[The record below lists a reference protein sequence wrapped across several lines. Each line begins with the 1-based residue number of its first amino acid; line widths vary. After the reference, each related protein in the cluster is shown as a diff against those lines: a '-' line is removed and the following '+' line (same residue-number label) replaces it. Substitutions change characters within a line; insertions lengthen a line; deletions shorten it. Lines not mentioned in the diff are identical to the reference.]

1 MSHTKYYGLR
11 RRKTFDE
18 MLKEA
23 MTHRLIITTIPEKR
37 RVDLLMNEV
46 DFDEFDLTNYGINKK
61 YMSLNNNKYDTDMFP
76 VMTLDKATQF
86 PIREIKETQTD
97 LPNDKET
104 QTDDIDY
111 TGLISDGFSKSF
123 KSNLKNRA
131 EAEVQ
136 ASLFKPIQDGDDAD
150 EPDDDDD
157 DDNGNK
163 KKSLNLIRII
173 EFMLR
178 SGFSVAE
185 IIIHITYQTTLT
197 TLQITELTAYI
208 IGNSLIT
215 TFDITNGIM
224 NWLSNNTNEE
234 VELNTSPPVSVNS
247 SPPITVNSSS
257 THTVNSTSQSS
268 RASGEASSE
277 ENANYEIAPPT
288 DIPVPTDAESDE
300 ENKDKD
306 KNKEK
311 QNLK

>member
-1 MSHTKYYGLR
+1 
-11 RRKTFDE
+11 
-18 MLKEA
+18 
-23 MTHRLIITTIPEKR
+23 
-37 RVDLLMNEV
+37 MNEV

-86 PIREIKETQTD
+86 PIREVNQTQTD

-224 NWLSNNTNEE
+224 NWLSNNTDEE

-257 THTVNSTSQSS
+257 THTVNSTS
-268 RASGEASSE
+268 SSE

-288 DIPVPTDAESDE
+288 DIPIPTDAESENDE
-300 ENKDKD
+300 DKDKD

>member
-1 MSHTKYYGLR
+1 MSNTKYYGLR

-46 DFDEFDLTNYGINKK
+46 DFDEFDLTNYGSNKK

-86 PIREIKETQTD
+86 PIREVKETQTD

-111 TGLISDGFSKSF
+111 TGLISDGFSKRF

-136 ASLFKPIQDGDDAD
+136 ASLFKPIQDDDDAD

-173 EFMLR
+173 EFMLS
-178 SGFSVAE
+178 SGFSVAD

-224 NWLSNNTNEE
+224 NWLSNNTDEE

-257 THTVNSTSQSS
+257 THTVNSTS
-268 RASGEASSE
+268 SSE
-277 ENANYEIAPPT
+277 ENVNYEIAPPT
-288 DIPVPTDAESDE
+288 DIPIPTDAETDE
-300 ENKDKD
+300 EDKDKD

>member
-1 MSHTKYYGLR
+1 MQKCQKRL
-11 RRKTFDE
+11 KTP
-18 MLKEA
+18 A
-23 MTHRLIITTIPEKR
+23 
-37 RVDLLMNEV
+37 
-46 DFDEFDLTNYGINKK
+46 
-61 YMSLNNNKYDTDMFP
+61 P
-76 VMTLDKATQF
+76 VPTAYAK
-86 PIREIKETQTD
+86 P
-97 LPNDKET
+97 
-104 QTDDIDY
+104 
-111 TGLISDGFSKSF
+111 
-123 KSNLKNRA
+123 
-131 EAEVQ
+131 
-136 ASLFKPIQDGDDAD
+136 SLFKPIQDGDDAD

-257 THTVNSTSQSS
+257 THTVNSTSRSS